1 MGAFARSAVLLRFL
15 CVLFFLAPMAEAR
28 ASQVED
34 NVRAA
39 STARRLLQAKQHS
52 HWSKDST
59 PAPVVVPESE
69 SISDIFASRRE
80 KAAPPEEKSS
90 SPAPYVKV
98 TGDES
103 VDKELGGAM
112 KMIVAKNNV
121 KKAAEALEE
130 AKKVYY
136 DTEEKLDMKF
146 NAKDYSVRH
155 IGEKDADKK
164 TPAKKEPAKKEPAK
178 KASTSH
184 SSSHSKSSSSG
195 SKKSASSSKKKSG

>member
-155 IGEKDADKK
+155 IGEKNADKK
-164 TPAKKEPAKKEPAK
+164 TPAKKEPAK
-178 KASTSH
+178 ASHSTPH

-195 SKKSASSSKKKSG
+195 SKKSSSSSKKKSG